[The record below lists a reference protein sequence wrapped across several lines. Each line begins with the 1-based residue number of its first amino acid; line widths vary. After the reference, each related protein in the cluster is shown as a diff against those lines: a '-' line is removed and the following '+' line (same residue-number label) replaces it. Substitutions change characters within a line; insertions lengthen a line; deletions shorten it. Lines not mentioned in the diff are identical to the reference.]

1 MDESSFPNR
10 LRLLASRPPEALPV
24 AAWTP
29 QQGAAWTPGRVR
41 VGKAGEGGGQVPV
54 QALVEAA
61 ADRGRGGAPLA
72 RWRDCDGG
80 FGSVRVTDR
89 VGTGVHLRV
98 CTFNGTAVHAASGV
112 TFANTHLN
120 KNTQQL
126 KEIQVSLL

>member
-1 MDESSFPNR
+1 M
-10 LRLLASRPPEALPV
+10 
-24 AAWTP
+24 
-29 QQGAAWTPGRVR
+29 G

-72 RWRDCDGG
+72 RWRGCDGG

-89 VGTGVHLRV
+89 VATGASERDHLRV
-98 CTFNGTAVHAASGV
+98 CTFNGTAAHAASGV

-126 KEIQVSLL
+126 KEIPQSSLRNGSARP